1 MTNAAHTPG
10 PWRVF
15 DVFTDLEIVSDRPTA
30 HETESIVQFKG
41 QRNAKA
47 NARLMAAAP
56 QLLKALEASEQAIEE
71 ATDIMYYEDG
81 QPVTA
86 LEGWE
91 IERAYLTLCSVLVD
105 VHEAIVAA
113 RGQQP

>member
-1 MTNAAHTPG
+1 MTITAHTPG

-15 DVFTDLEIVSDRPTA
+15 DVFKDLEIVSDRATA

-41 QRNAKA
+41 QCNAKA

-56 QLLKALEASEQAIEE
+56 QLLKALQTSEQAIEE
-71 ATDIMYYEDG
+71 ATDILHFEDR

-91 IERAYLTLCSVLVD
+91 IERAYTALCSALVE
-105 VHEAIVAA
+105 VHQAIAVA
-113 RGQQP
+113 RGHEP